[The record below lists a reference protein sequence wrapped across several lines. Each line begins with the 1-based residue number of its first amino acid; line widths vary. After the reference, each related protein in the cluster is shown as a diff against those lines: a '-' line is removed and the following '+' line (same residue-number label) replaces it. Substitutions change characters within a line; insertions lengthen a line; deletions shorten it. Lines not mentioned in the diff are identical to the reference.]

1 MLAYNSC
8 LAPFSKL
15 HLPSRTRHF
24 LAHRLFIM
32 GSILGRDVAPDLAP
46 EYDVLG
52 EGSNY
57 EIRAYKQYLVAEV
70 EMGTVPNSEDDR
82 FRTLARVS

>member
-1 MLAYNSC
+1 
-8 LAPFSKL
+8 
-15 HLPSRTRHF
+15 
-24 LAHRLFIM
+24 M
-32 GSILGRDVAPDLAP
+32 GSVLGKDIAPDLAP

-57 EIRAYKQYLVAEV
+57 EIRAYKPYLVAEV